1 MWIHYTSSE
10 IFQAFC
16 FHFDSYFLQL
26 KNKKYSI
33 IQDLWYNILPLI
45 QWSANQLPVLLDKE
59 ISSSNWLANRLA
71 LPKPVKRKIKH
82 QTQQYRW
89 AEADSGLI
97 KAPCAT
103 IPPQQSHR
111 LIASMRCCTDE
122 VHCAKGAPPHQVLSA
137 EMNIA
142 YFSGGRHSVFQNPFI
157 YHWSYVI
164 F

>member
-1 MWIHYTSSE
+1 MAFSS
-10 IFQAFC
+10 
-16 FHFDSYFLQL
+16 ST
-26 KNKKYSI
+26 
-33 IQDLWYNILPLI
+33 LI

-122 VHCAKGAPPHQVLSA
+122 VHCAKGAPPPPPSVECRNEYSLLFRRSTFCIPKSFYLSLVLCYILIFWYTKIFQWICVMSV
-137 EMNIA
+137 EYMNV
-142 YFSGGRHSVFQNPFI
+142 S
-157 YHWSYVI
+157 I
-164 F
+164 FE